1 MLEKIEL
8 SIKVKQEIAEHARTL
23 PSQEV
28 CGVVLNGEIV
38 ISLPNEHPTPE
49 TDFQLPSNTLPKYSG
64 QLLCIYHSHWEESS
78 PALLTPA
85 DVINA
90 RATGVASVVYHTTFD
105 QWDLFDPNGLHPWPL
120 KRQYLDPKQLK
131 FYQGW
136 PWEWGRSDC
145 LTLFRDY
152 YQGMLGIF
160 IQDFQRVESEEKFL
174 ELLDTGQWN
183 QYDEELPAQGL
194 HKIYEGSPPETF
206 EFKQHDVILMQ
217 LQGQRPHHVG
227 ILVDVGKMQ
236 LLHHLQAGRRSE
248 VVPYGKGRIRQTHSV
263 WRHENFL

>member
-1 MLEKIEL
+1 MEL
-8 SIKVKQEIAEHARTL
+8 SVGLKQKIAEHAQL
-23 PSQEV
+23 SPEQEV
-28 CGVVLNGEIV
+28 CGVIV
-38 ISLPNEHPTPE
+38 EDDYGYQTIPLPNEHSTPA
-49 TDFQLPSNTLPKYSG
+49 TDFQLPIDTLPKYG
-64 QLLCIYHSHWEESS
+64 DRLRAIYHSHWEESS

-85 DVINA
+85 DIINA
-90 RATGVASVVYHTTFD
+90 RATGVASIVYHTTFD

-120 KRQYLDPKQLK
+120 KQQHLDPKRLG

-145 LTLFRDY
+145 LTLFRAY
-152 YQGMLGIF
+152 YQGMLGIT

-174 ELLDTGQWN
+174 ELLDSAQWN

-194 HKIYEGSPPETF
+194 QKVYEGSPPETF

-217 LQGQRPHHVG
+217 LQGRKPHHVG
-227 ILVDVGKMQ
+227 ILVDAQGMQ
-236 LLHHLQAGRRSE
+236 ILHHLQAGRLSE

-263 WRHENFL
+263 WRHEGLCP

>member
-120 KRQYLDPKQLK
+120 NRQYLDPKQL
-131 FYQGW
+131 
-136 PWEWGRSDC
+136 
-145 LTLFRDY
+145 
-152 YQGMLGIF
+152 
-160 IQDFQRVESEEKFL
+160 
-174 ELLDTGQWN
+174 
-183 QYDEELPAQGL
+183 
-194 HKIYEGSPPETF
+194 
-206 EFKQHDVILMQ
+206 
-217 LQGQRPHHVG
+217 
-227 ILVDVGKMQ
+227 
-236 LLHHLQAGRRSE
+236 
-248 VVPYGKGRIRQTHSV
+248 
-263 WRHENFL
+263 